1 MKQDHSIVLLPLRSI
16 RTDQAIQQREGIL
29 NNAVVAEYAEAMQS
43 GATFPAVVVF
53 HDAETHWLA
62 DGYHR
67 VEAADE
73 AGLKEIKAEIREG
86 TKRDAILFAV
96 SANRDHGLRRTRAD
110 VRRAITTLVTD
121 AEWGQMANRVIA
133 EKVGCSPT
141 TVGTIRDDLSRC
153 ENPATEEGQ
162 DQVSKLDTCDDQHP
176 DIEEMEGDDLAGIR
190 QATAMIKG
198 EAPSPPARRTGRD
211 GKSYPAPK
219 AKPAPKPTVPTTKPT
234 PPSAPAKPKASP
246 ALVAMRQAHAVKD
259 ALVMVARVEGDLLPE
274 DGHTLMANLRAA
286 LERLEARFGGEVRA
300 DA

>member
-62 DGYHR
+62 DGCHR

-73 AGLKEIKAEIREG
+73 AGRKSIEAEIRAG

-96 SANRDHGLRRTRAD
+96 GANRDHGLRRTRDD
-110 VRRAITTLVTD
+110 VRRAISTLVTD
-121 AEWGQMANRVIA
+121 TEWGSLSDRAIA

-141 TVGTIRDDLSRC
+141 TVGTVRAQLSNLDSCQAEALDQTTDDLVF
-153 ENPATEEGQ
+153 EIIEDNEG
-162 DQVSKLDTCDDQHP
+162 
-176 DIEEMEGDDLAGIR
+176 
-190 QATAMIKG
+190 TASTT
-198 EAPSPPARRTGRD
+198 PPPAPPTAPKRIGKD
-211 GKSYPAPK
+211 GKAR
-219 AKPAPKPTVPTTKPT
+219 AMPKPTAPPTKPT
-234 PPSAPAKPKASP
+234 PPRAPTKPTASP
-246 ALVAMRQAHAVKD
+246 ALIALQQAHAVKD
-259 ALVMVARVEGDLLPE
+259 ALVMLARVEGDLLPE

-286 LERLEARFGGEVRA
+286 LERLEARFGGEVR